1 MEPKTN
7 KKTKDIT
14 TLKRLTKKIKLSRQH
29 VQVLLSE
36 MAFELHLKFT
46 ERLYLCASTVYSKAT
61 LVLSSF
67 HKRRTQQV
75 MASGVVA
82 MNLVRVP
89 KLRK

>member
-1 MEPKTN
+1 MRPTQKN
-7 KKTKDIT
+7 KDI
-14 TLKRLTKKIKLSRQH
+14 KNIKETKQKKLSCQGNMYRYYC
-29 VQVLLSE
+29 LRWSLS
-36 MAFELHLKFT
+36 LI
-46 ERLYLCASTVYSKAT
+46 RLYLCASTVYSKAS

-67 HKRRTQQV
+67 RKRRTQQI